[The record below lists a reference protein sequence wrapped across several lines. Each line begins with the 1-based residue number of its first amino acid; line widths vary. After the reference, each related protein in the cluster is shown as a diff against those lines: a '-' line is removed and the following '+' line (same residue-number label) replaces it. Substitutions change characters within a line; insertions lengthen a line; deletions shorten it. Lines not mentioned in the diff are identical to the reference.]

1 MSERLE
7 TQRPASKAHVRP
19 NARKYVRGYDTNPH
33 VTWGETGPVQLNKGQ
48 AVNGAVFPTEVT
60 ITAEDA
66 PNAAKLAGLG
76 YVAVPGTNWGAGQ
89 YMTVGSFR
97 FHWNGTIWV
106 AGPHP

>member
-1 MSERLE
+1 MTNRLN
-7 TQRPASKAHVRP
+7 TQRAPSKAHVRP
-19 NARKYVRGYDTNPH
+19 NKRAYVRGYDVIPTL
-33 VTWGETGPVQLNKGQ
+33 TWGEVGPIQLNKAQ
-48 AVNGAVFPTEVT
+48 ATNGAVFPTEVT
-60 ITAEDA
+60 VTAEDA

-89 YMTVGSFR
+89 FMTVGAFR

>member
-1 MSERLE
+1 MTERLE
-7 TQRPASKAHVRP
+7 TQRKPSGARP
-19 NARKYVRGYDTNPH
+19 PNKRAYVRGYDTNPH
-33 VTWGETGPVQLNKGQ
+33 EVWGETGPPLLNKGQ
-48 AVNGAVFPTEVT
+48 AINGSLFPGEET

-76 YVAVPGTNWGAGQ
+76 YVAVPTSNWTVGQ
-89 YMTVGSFR
+89 YMTVGTYR